1 VACLLDA
8 FESTGER
15 RFLALAEEFN
25 RATLANFWDEVRG
38 GFFLTGPDHEA
49 LIHRPKDP
57 FDHAVPG
64 GNSVATLN
72 LLRLYYYTGEEELL
86 QKAEQTLR
94 LFRDRMED
102 EPFSFGQMICALDF
116 YLETPKEIAIIGRSD
131 QTDTQSLLGL
141 VHESY
146 VPNKI
151 LLVIDPAGGAGDAFA
166 HLPVD
171 EMTQLEGKATA
182 YVCHNFACS
191 VPTTTPEAL
200 AELLK

>member
-1 VACLLDA
+1 
-8 FESTGER
+8 
-15 RFLALAEEFN
+15 
-25 RATLANFWDEVRG
+25 
-38 GFFLTGPDHEA
+38 
-49 LIHRPKDP
+49 
-57 FDHAVPG
+57 
-64 GNSVATLN
+64 VATLN
-72 LLRLYYYTGEEELL
+72 LLRLYYYTGDEELI

-102 EPFSFGQMICALDF
+102 EPFSFGQMLCALDF

-131 QTDTQSLLGL
+131 QVDAQSLLRL
-141 VHESY
+141 VHETY
-146 VPNKI
+146 IPNKI
-151 LLVIDPAGGAGDAFA
+151 LVVIDPAVGAGDALA
-166 HLPVD
+166 HLPVG

>member
-1 VACLLDA
+1 
-8 FESTGER
+8 
-15 RFLALAEEFN
+15 
-25 RATLANFWDEVRG
+25 
-38 GFFLTGPDHEA
+38 
-49 LIHRPKDP
+49 
-57 FDHAVPG
+57 
-64 GNSVATLN
+64 
-72 LLRLYYYTGEEELL
+72 LL

-116 YLETPKEIAIIGRSD
+116 YLETPKEIAIVGRAD
-131 QTDTQSLLGL
+131 QADTQALLRL

-151 LLVIDPAGGAGDAFA
+151 LLVIDPAGGTGDAFA

-182 YVCHNFACS
+182 YVCHNFTCS

-200 AELLK
+200 AGLLK

>member
-1 VACLLDA
+1 VQ
-8 FESTGER
+8 
-15 RFLALAEEFN
+15 
-25 RATLANFWDEVRG
+25 G

-72 LLRLYYYTGEEELL
+72 LLRLYYYTGDEELI

-102 EPFSFGQMICALDF
+102 EPFSFGQMLCALDF
-116 YLETPKEIAIIGRSD
+116 YLETPKEIAIIGQSN
-131 QTDTQSLLGL
+131 QADTQALLRL
-141 VHESY
+141 VHNAY
-146 VPNKI
+146 LPNKT
-151 LLVIDPAGGAGDAFA
+151 LAVIDPAVGTGDAFG
-166 HLPVD
+166 HLPVE
-171 EMTQLEGKATA
+171 EMTQVEDKVTA

-191 VPTTTPEAL
+191 LPTTTPEAL